1 MDELG
6 VVSSWSVMEI
16 QAHIAEKIGTFD
28 LHLNIG
34 GRYKLLE
41 NFSEN
46 LMFMPEV
53 FDDQIEGGEEVSDIT
68 QSMELEFDPTDN
80 NVFYFSTSR
89 ALFKCNRRHSSVP
102 VKLDTT
108 GLGAP
113 SALSMSDNK
122 YLLVGFTCG
131 SIAMYHDE
139 YRSPITVWFNAC
151 KYPVVTI
158 KWCLLHYDDSRGKD

>member
-1 MDELG
+1 
-6 VVSSWSVMEI
+6 
-16 QAHIAEKIGTFD
+16 
-28 LHLNIG
+28 
-34 GRYKLLE
+34 
-41 NFSEN
+41 
-46 LMFMPEV
+46 MFMPEV

-80 NVFYFSTSR
+80 NIFYFSTSR

-108 GLGAP
+108 GMGAP

-151 KYPVVTI
+151 KYPITTI
-158 KWCLLHYDDSRGKD
+158 KWCLLHYDDTRGKDQVAKTANTFLEGGKFMTRMCEFFVID